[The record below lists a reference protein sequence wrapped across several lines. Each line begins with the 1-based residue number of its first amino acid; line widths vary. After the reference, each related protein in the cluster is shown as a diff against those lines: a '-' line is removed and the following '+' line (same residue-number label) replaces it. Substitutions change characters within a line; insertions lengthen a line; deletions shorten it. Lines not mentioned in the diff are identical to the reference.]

1 MFFGHLPELI
11 LLLVAL
17 VLIFGVGKL
26 PSVGGAIGKSIRE
39 FKRETAGLH
48 SGPNNQALPES
59 DWPRQG

>member
-1 MFFGHLPELI
+1 MLVGHLPELI

-26 PSVGGAIGKSIRE
+26 PSVGGALGKTIRE

-48 SGPNNQALPES
+48 SGANDRALPDS
-59 DWPRQG
+59 DRPRQG